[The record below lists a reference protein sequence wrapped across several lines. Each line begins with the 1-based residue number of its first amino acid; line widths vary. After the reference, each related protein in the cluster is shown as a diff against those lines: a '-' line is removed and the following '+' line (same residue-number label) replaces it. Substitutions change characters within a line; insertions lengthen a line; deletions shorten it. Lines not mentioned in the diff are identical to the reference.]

1 VVPVRTEGRQE
12 KRDPVRMWSL
22 IELTVWVLGVIFR
35 CTVSLSL
42 SLARIAVEPYSSSG
56 VRFALVGRLSHR
68 QRTLWDLGCRQV
80 GIRILDG

>member
-42 SLARIAVEPYSSSG
+42 SRANRCGTVQQFRRTFRIGGSVVTPTADVMGPRLQASG
-56 VRFALVGRLSHR
+56 DTHP
-68 QRTLWDLGCRQV
+68 
-80 GIRILDG
+80 